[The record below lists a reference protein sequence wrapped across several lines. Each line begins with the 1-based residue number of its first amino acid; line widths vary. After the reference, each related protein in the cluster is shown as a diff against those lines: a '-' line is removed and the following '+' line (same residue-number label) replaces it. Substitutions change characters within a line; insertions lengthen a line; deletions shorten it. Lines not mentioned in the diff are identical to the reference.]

1 MKVLV
6 FAQNPEQ
13 MSALTAGARA
23 IADDVVA
30 IALNQETA
38 SAASADMIWQIALP
52 EGCVVEDAIDTI
64 HAIVVKE
71 EPDAIYCEPMR
82 SSRLIIGRLA
92 AKLGTSAICDIIEPP
107 VDGVVQHM
115 VYGGMAIRSEK
126 ALTKTA
132 LYVIS
137 SGVFTADSSGSAGE
151 IKQTDWVEPTMP
163 YKRVSVIPRQRSAVN
178 LADADI
184 IVGVGRGIQA
194 QSDLEM
200 INSFAQSINAEVG
213 CTRPIA
219 EEEKWLPREVYI
231 GVSGVMLNPDTYI
244 AIGLSG
250 QVQHMVGVNRA
261 KTIVAINKE
270 KNAPIFKQ
278 VDLGIVGDLYK
289 IVPALVEALK

>member
-64 HAIVVKE
+64 HAIVAAE
-71 EPDAIYCEPMR
+71 APDAIYCESTR

-92 AKLGTSAICDIIEPP
+92 AMLGTSAICDIIEPP

-132 LYVIS
+132 VYVIS
-137 SGVFTADSSGSAGE
+137 SGVFCADPSGVAGE
-151 IKQTDWVEPTMP
+151 IKQAEWVEPTMP
-163 YKRVSVIPRQRSAVN
+163 YKRVSVVPRQRSAVN

-200 INSFAQSINAEVG
+200 INTFAQSINAEVG